1 LDSVHRL
8 ATHILKNPPK
18 DDSEFSKSKGK
29 QKGKNDAEQKKS
41 KSGHIKN
48 PKAKGSKHDE
58 EEKLLEALTLES
70 SEILESTKR
79 VREFKDGQKRSAS
92 ELVDQISNICI
103 SQGLKDDLKYYVAIH
118 GLYDS
123 KFLYKWN
130 QDAVSKEA
138 IKAMVKNEEKGK
150 YWILLALE
158 HFILRSH
165 SEELT
170 EHINT
175 ILKCFYDSE
184 ILEEDIILKCYGKEV
199 ANKTLRSGKSYDPEL
214 SAEFKEK
221 AAPFINWLKEAE
233 EGEEEGEEEE
243 DDVKEEEKEDEGT
256 KKQKELIEEQQRLQ
270 EQQLQENKEK
280 MLENNKDSEGP
291 KPLNILDIK
300 TGLDATSLDDL

>member
-8 ATHILKNPPK
+8 ATYILKNPPK

-41 KSGHIKN
+41 KSGHTKD
-48 PKAKGSKHDE
+48 PKAKRDE

-70 SEILESTKR
+70 PEILESIKR
-79 VREFKDGQKRSAS
+79 VREFKDGQKRSAN

-118 GLYDS
+118 GLYNS
-123 KFLYKWN
+123 KFLYQWN
-130 QDAVSKEA
+130 QDAASKEA
-138 IKAMVKNEEKGK
+138 IKTMVKNERKGK

-165 SEELT
+165 SKELT

-184 ILEEDIILKCYGKEV
+184 ILEEDMFLKWYGKET
-199 ANKTLRSGKSYDPEL
+199 ASKTLSSGKSYDPEL
-214 SAEFKEK
+214 NAEFKEK
-221 AAPFINWLKEAE
+221 AAHFINWLKEAE
-233 EGEEEGEEEE
+233 EDEEEEEE
-243 DDVKEEEKEDEGT
+243 DNVEEEEKEDEST

-270 EQQLQENKEK
+270 EQELQENKEK
-280 MLENNKDSEGP
+280 ILENKKESEGP

-300 TGLDATSLDDL
+300 TELDATSLDDL